1 MGEKDRL
8 DHITRNIIASAI
20 EVHKIVGPGLLE
32 SAYEACLAFEL
43 RKLGYKIEQQKPLPL
58 VYKDVQLDCGYRLDL
73 VVEDAVIVEIKAI
86 EQLAPIH
93 KAQLISYL
101 RISDMRVGLLINFH
115 VRLLTNGVKRIVNDF
130 PDSAV
135 SAISAVDKN

>member
-1 MGEKDRL
+1 
-8 DHITRNIIASAI
+8 
-20 EVHKIVGPGLLE
+20 
-32 SAYEACLAFEL
+32 
-43 RKLGYKIEQQKPLPL
+43 
-58 VYKDVQLDCGYRLDL
+58 
-73 VVEDAVIVEIKAI
+73 VEDAVIVEIKAI

-93 KAQLISYL
+93 NAQLISYL